1 MVYIVFRKNK
11 TKDKLHKKNKTKK
24 RESERRE
31 RYNIIKK
38 KNAWYKI
45 NFLGNALSILYD
57 INIQVRIFL
66 QQGIIYK

>member
-38 KNAWYKI
+38 MWYKI

-57 INIQVRIFL
+57 INIQVRIL
-66 QQGIIYK
+66 LPQGIIYK

>member
-31 RYNIIKK
+31 RYNILLKKCGIK
-38 KNAWYKI
+38 
-45 NFLGNALSILYD
+45 
-57 INIQVRIFL
+57 
-66 QQGIIYK
+66 

>member
-31 RYNIIKK
+31 IYKM
-38 KNAWYKI
+38 WYKI

-57 INIQVRIFL
+57 IQVRVFL
-66 QQGIIYK
+66 PQGE